1 MKMATRTAL
10 VTGAGNGLGRAIS
23 IALAASGSAV
33 VLVARDRS
41 RLDATATVIR
51 DAGGSAIVATCDVRD
66 AASVMELEG
75 ELAAHEVSILIN
87 NAGVAGPVAPLD
99 EIEVD
104 EWDDVFA
111 ANVRSVF
118 LMCKAFGPAM
128 RDRGTGDI
136 INIGSVAG
144 SRPLPR
150 RSPYCASKAALCA
163 LSDVLAHELGPAG
176 VRVNTL
182 APGPVAG
189 ERMTRNFNAE
199 SERLGIT
206 VAEAEAQYVGR
217 SASQRMVTE
226 GEVAEAVV
234 AMLSMTGLNGS
245 LVDLSAG
252 MIGR

>member
-1 MKMATRTAL
+1 M
-10 VTGAGNGLGRAIS
+10 
-23 IALAASGSAV
+23 
-33 VLVARDRS
+33 VLVGRDRA
-41 RLDATATVIR
+41 RLDATAMVIR
-51 DAGGSAIVATCDVRD
+51 DAGGSAVVATCDVRD
-66 AASVMELEG
+66 ATSVDKLGRQLE
-75 ELAAHEVSILIN
+75 AHDVSILIN

-99 EIEVD
+99 DIEVAD
-104 EWDDVFA
+104 WDDVFA

-128 RDRGTGDI
+128 RYRGTGDI

-144 SRPLPR
+144 SRPLAR

-163 LSDVLAHELGPAG
+163 LTDVLAHELGPAG

-189 ERMTRNFNAE
+189 ERMTRNFIAE

-206 VAEAEAQYVGR
+206 VAEAEAEYVGR
-217 SASQRMVTE
+217 SASQRMVTQD
-226 GEVAEAVV
+226 EVAAAVV

-252 MIGR
+252 MIAR